1 VSALALGW
9 AQVPVPEQ
17 ALGLVLA
24 PDSAPER
31 VPVTVRVPAKA
42 SVRGQGSG
50 WVPAR
55 VSERV
60 RVPVSARET
69 EVVPVPAP

>member
-1 VSALALGW
+1 MSALALGW
-9 AQVPVPEQ
+9 ALVPVPEQ

-24 PDSAPER
+24 PDSAPDR
-31 VPVTVRVPAKA
+31 VTVTARVPAKA
-42 SVRGQGSG
+42 SVRGQGLG
-50 WVPAR
+50 W